1 MIDMGKKYI
10 VRSSK
15 MVLVVLALISLV
27 LAVSLVLPIYLT
39 DRAGNIWPALLSSI
53 FVLVLLDAAY
63 LSLF

>member
-1 MIDMGKKYI
+1 MGKKYI